1 MSNTF
6 KFALKT
12 LGWTAAL
19 AAAAAAVGCALVV
32 CLDYFAGLSFVHGT
46 AAAAALLN
54 TLGLF
59 ALWGTRGE
67 ARGVGLRERAA
78 AGLKSL
84 VPASSPSLPKL
95 PSVSRLAAAW
105 PHLLAGVRGETAKGG
120 TSTRRERS
128 ATSAYLSPSHRACAA
143 GAPSAGAGRQSTD
156 ARRALAVVH
165 SVIWGVSP
173 GRNSPRSTPRQ
184 DGGFR
189 HATQE

>member
-32 CLDYFAGLSFVHGT
+32 CLDYFFGLLFVHGT
-46 AAAAALLN
+46 AAAAVVLN
-54 TLGLF
+54 ALGLF
-59 ALWGTRGE
+59 ALWRTRDE

-78 AGLKSL
+78 AWLKSL
-84 VPASSPSLPKL
+84 VPARVPSM
-95 PSVSRLAAAW
+95 SRLTATL
-105 PHLLAGVRGETAKGG
+105 PHLFAGARGEFTKGE
-120 TSTRRERS
+120 TSTRRSRS
-128 ATSAYLSPSHRACAA
+128 AARERPSSFPRTRTA
-143 GAPSAGAGRQSTD
+143 GASSAGAGSQSAE

-165 SVIWGVSP
+165 SVIWGVP
-173 GRNSPRSTPRQ
+173 LGRNSPRRSPRQ